1 MDTING
7 NGKMVKKEIVKDLKT
22 YWDKNAEKYGDS
34 PKAFDW
40 GSRTSQV
47 KRFEVLCDILPIS
60 KPFTVL
66 DVGCGLGDLQGLMAK
81 WVNQPFTYTG
91 VDISP
96 KMIELAREK
105 HPPINSPVIFKVH
118 DMAKPLERLYGYV
131 LLSGTLNKRI
141 AEEEEQ
147 YAWALQV
154 LRNCWAVAHK
164 GMAFNML
171 STYADHTSPD
181 DFQYQPSKILE
192 FCMGLS
198 RWVKLDHTY
207 MPHDFTIYLWRDQP

>member
-1 MDTING
+1 MDRIG
-7 NGKMVKKEIVKDLKT
+7 ENGKMAKKEIVKDDLKT
-22 YWDKNAEKYGDS
+22 YWNKNAEKYGDS

-47 KRFEVLCDILPIS
+47 KRFEVLCDILPRS
-60 KPFTVL
+60 KPFSVL
-66 DVGCGLGDLQGLMAK
+66 DVGCGLGDLQNLMAK
-81 WVNQPFTYTG
+81 WGLQFTTYTG

-96 KMIELAREK
+96 KMIELARK
-105 HPPINSPVIFKVH
+105 KYPGVNFVTH
-118 DMAKPLERLYGYV
+118 DMATSLNWVYDYV

-141 AEEEEQ
+141 ADTAEQ
-147 YAWALQV
+147 YAWAYQV
-154 LRNCWAVAHK
+154 LKESWAVAEK

-171 STYADHTSPD
+171 STYADHTAPD

-207 MPHDFTIYLWRDQP
+207 MPHDFTVYLWRDQP

>member
-1 MDTING
+1 
-7 NGKMVKKEIVKDLKT
+7 MVKKEIVKDLKT
-22 YWDKNAEKYGDS
+22 YWDKNAEKHGDS

-47 KRFEVLCDILPIS
+47 KRFEVLCEILPLAE
-60 KPFTVL
+60 PFTVL

-81 WVNQPFTYTG
+81 WFDQHFTYRG
-91 VDISP
+91 VDISS

-105 HPPINSPVIFKVH
+105 YPSIFFKVH
-118 DMAKPLERLYGYV
+118 DMAKPLDRLHDYV

-141 AEEEEQ
+141 AEEKEQ

-154 LRNCWAVAHK
+154 LTNCWAAAEK
-164 GMAFNML
+164 GMAFNIL
-171 STYADHTSPD
+171 STYADHTAPD

-192 FCMGLS
+192 YCMGLS
-198 RWVKLDHTY
+198 RWVALDHTY
-207 MPHDFTIYLWRDQP
+207 MPHDFTIYVWRDQP

>member
-1 MDTING
+1 
-7 NGKMVKKEIVKDLKT
+7 MVKKEIVKDLKS
-22 YWDKNAEKYGDS
+22 YWDANAEKHGDS
-34 PKAFDW
+34 PQALDW

-47 KRFEVLCDILPIS
+47 KRFEVLCDILPLS

-66 DVGCGLGDLQGLMAK
+66 DVGCGLGDLQELMAK
-81 WVNQPFTYTG
+81 WFKQPFTYTG

-105 HPPINSPVIFKVH
+105 YPGVNFKVH
-118 DMAKPLERLYGYV
+118 DMAKPLWTLFDYV

-141 AEEEEQ
+141 ADKAEQ
-147 YAWALQV
+147 YEWALNV
-154 LRNCWAVAHK
+154 LKECWDHSEK

-171 STYADHTSPD
+171 STYADHTAPD

-207 MPHDFTIYLWRDQP
+207 MPHDFTVFLWRNQP

>member
-1 MDTING
+1 
-7 NGKMVKKEIVKDLKT
+7 MVKKEMVKDLKT
-22 YWDKNAEKYGDS
+22 YWDANAEKHGDS
-34 PKAFDW
+34 PQALDW
-40 GSRTSQV
+40 GSRTSQN
-47 KRFEVLCDILPIS
+47 KRFDGLTDILPWV

-66 DVGCGLGDLQGLMAK
+66 DVGCGLGDLQDLIAK
-81 WVNQPFTYTG
+81 WFNQTFTYTG

-105 HPPINSPVIFKVH
+105 YPGVDFKVH
-118 DMAKPLERLYGYV
+118 DMAKPLDRLYDYV

-147 YAWALQV
+147 TAWARRV
-154 LRNCWAVAHK
+154 IRNCWNSAEK

-171 STYADHTSPD
+171 STYADHTAPD

-207 MPHDFTIYLWRDQP
+207 MPHDFTVYLWRHQP